1 MLQSPPAWEA
11 GIEISKPLVGHNEEA
26 SPPAWEAGIE
36 ISGDAADTPAGSS
49 PPAWGGGLKS
59 IMVWQDLHA
68 APVAPRMGSVGC
80 VV

>member
-1 MLQSPPAWEA
+1 MLQ
-11 GIEISKPLVGHNEEA
+11 